1 MNIISYIVTSK
12 VNRQIVY
19 SHQAQALSTSANR
32 ADKSPRMYNIARSSR
47 SCLLLLKFFYKGMYK
62 IIYQVPH
69 VPHGIPIFV
78 NHDIIVRIMAS
89 TDELQCG
96 DNFSEPEPSI
106 LSTSLQYLNQILL
119 YRPIFYCFIIICT
132 LYMSA
137 AICSFPGMI
146 TIQGTQ
152 EACTTLFW
160 TGFGCLGLES

>member
-12 VNRQIVY
+12 VNRQIAY
-19 SHQAQALSTSANR
+19 SDQAQALSTSANR
-32 ADKSPRMYNIARSSR
+32 ADKSLRMYNIARGSR
-47 SCLLLLKFFYKGMYK
+47 SCLLLLKFFYKGIYK

-69 VPHGIPIFV
+69 VPHGIPISV

-89 TDELQCG
+89 TDELRCG
-96 DNFSEPEPSI
+96 DNFSHTEPVI
-106 LSTSLQYLNQILL
+106 LSISLQYLNQILL
-119 YRPIFYCFIIICT
+119 YRPIFYCFICT

-146 TIQGTQ
+146 PIQGTQ

-160 TGFGCLGLES
+160 TGFGCLGSES